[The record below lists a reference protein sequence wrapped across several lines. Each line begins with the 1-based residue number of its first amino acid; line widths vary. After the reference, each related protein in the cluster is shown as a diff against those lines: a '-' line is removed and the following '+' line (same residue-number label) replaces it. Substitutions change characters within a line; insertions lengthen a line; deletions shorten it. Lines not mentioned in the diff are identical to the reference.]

1 MQGGL
6 AIFDRACHLG
16 LSESDN
22 SHQPMNDRPLHFELP
37 TFGRRRGR
45 KLSKSQSGLLNE
57 LISSPQIDLSAPPPS
72 KLDILFSSSISRI
85 WLEIG
90 FGGGEHLLAQA
101 HANPDVGII
110 GAEPFL
116 DGVVKVLTA
125 TSRDGR
131 GNVIV
136 HPGDVRPLL
145 RWLPDGCI
153 ERLFILFPD
162 PWPKK
167 RHAKRRLVTPAN
179 LELIARTMVQGG
191 ELRIATDIG
200 DYARTVL
207 FAIQAS
213 CKFTWQAH
221 SAADWR
227 LRPMDWAGTRYE
239 QKAMQEGRR
248 AYYLRFLRN

>member
-1 MQGGL
+1 MSTSP
-6 AIFDRACHLG
+6 IK
-16 LSESDN
+16 
-22 SHQPMNDRPLHFELP
+22 PELP

-57 LISSPQIDLSAPPPS
+57 LISSPQIDLSAPPPH
-72 KLDILFSSSISRI
+72 KLGVLFQRPVNRI

-101 HANPDVGII
+101 RANPDVGFI
-110 GAEPFL
+110 GAEPFF
-116 DGVVKVLTA
+116 DGVVKVLSA
-125 TSRDGR
+125 SSRDGLD
-131 GNVIV
+131 NVLI
-136 HPGDVRPLL
+136 HPDDARPLL

-162 PWPKK
+162 PWPKL
-167 RHAKRRLVTPAN
+167 RHAKRRLVSPAS
-179 LELIARTMVQGG
+179 LALMARTMVHGG

-207 FAIQAS
+207 IAIQANGQ
-213 CKFTWQAH
+213 FAWQAS
-221 SAADWR
+221 SAEDWR
-227 LRPMDWAGTRYE
+227 TRPMDWAGTRYE
-239 QKAMQEGRR
+239 QKAVLEGRR